1 MVFQPIGIIVIKD
14 NYDLLAGVMGSKR
27 PSELER
33 RAIATRATME
43 RYRTKPFDW
52 GNKATCLHMARFHLR
67 QMGHKP
73 PPIPAFTSALGAKS
87 ALKRAGFDSVV
98 DLMDSMFPRIGHA
111 SMLVGDLAAMAGDA
125 GMEGIGVC
133 AGEKILAWHEDAPDG
148 IKPLIVSEIVAAWRI

>member
-1 MVFQPIGIIVIKD
+1 MIED
-14 NYDLLAGVMGSKR
+14 NHAALVEAVGNNP

-43 RYRTKPFDW
+43 RYRTKAFDW
-52 GNKATCLHMARFHLR
+52 GNKATCLHMARFHMR
-67 QMGHKP
+67 KMGHKP
-73 PPIPAFTSALGAKS
+73 PPIPAFSSALGAKK

-98 DLMDSMFPRIGHA
+98 ELMDSMFPRIGYA

-148 IKPLIVSEIVAAWRI
+148 IKPLIVSEIVAAWRL